1 MADASTDLILPV
13 LIKIQEDAAA
23 LRTEMRA
30 QFETMKSNFS
40 ARFDAVDVQLRK
52 QRRDSAGM
60 LVIMRGAAGQ
70 FDERFA
76 ALENRVAALERRP
89 G

>member
-1 MADASTDLILPV
+1 MTEAPTDLILPI
-13 LIKIQEDAAA
+13 LRKIQEDVAS
-23 LRTEMRA
+23 LHKEMVSL
-30 QFETMKSNFS
+30 QKSVDV
-40 ARFDAVDVQLRK
+40 RFDAVDVQLRK

-70 FDERFA
+70 FDERFV

-89 G
+89 S